1 MGSSDIL
8 LENLKCHY
16 EVSSINLLA
25 KKISYSRSI
34 LLNWSSSRSSPSLV
48 HLNNLAYN
56 LGIEVS
62 QLLIKD
68 NKFTIDTP
76 IWRDGIEN
84 TLKNNLGRLRLEK
97 DIHEGFFNEDYSNVL
112 EISYRSFLRYVNGKN
127 KRINLLALDRLSVIL
142 STETYKL
149 LEWETKK

>member
-25 KKISYSRSI
+25 KKINYSRSI
-34 LLNWSSSRSSPSLV
+34 LLNWSSSRSSPNLV

-97 DIHEGFFNEDYSNVL
+97 DIHESFFNEDYSNVL

-127 KRINLLALDRLSVIL
+127 KRINLVALDRLSVIL